1 MIFDAVHILEH
12 GFKLCKTIELNKNW
26 SQLLFSSWRQAN
38 KRACYLRRAWEA
50 LNTMAPVFE
59 MTPPLTFSD
68 GEVDR
73 ALDILNQAFGDVEE
87 GRVSDKVLE
96 EFAGW

>member
-1 MIFDAVHILEH
+1 
-12 GFKLCKTIELNKNW
+12 
-26 SQLLFSSWRQAN
+26 
-38 KRACYLRRAWEA
+38 
-50 LNTMAPVFE
+50 MAPVLE
-59 MTPPLTFSD
+59 MTPPLTLSD